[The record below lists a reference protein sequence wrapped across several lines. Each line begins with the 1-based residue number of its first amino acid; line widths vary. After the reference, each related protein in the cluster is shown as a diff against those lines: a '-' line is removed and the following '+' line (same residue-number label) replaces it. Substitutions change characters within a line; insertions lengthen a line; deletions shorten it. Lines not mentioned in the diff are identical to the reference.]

1 MPEADFRVFGIT
13 ARFPEKLAK
22 EMALEEKEPGVYD
35 VISGPIRIRL
45 LVIRNLENRPAN
57 AMLELFSLVP
67 AQIK

>member
-1 MPEADFRVFGIT
+1 LPEADFRVFGIT